1 MPGLYTLHP
10 KHKQKPFFTLGP
22 QQCAWAQ
29 SLMADLEKV
38 CKDHREM
45 RCYKLGLGL
54 DTFRMVALTKHFRKL
69 ESHVLQAAY
78 AR

>member
-1 MPGLYTLHP
+1 MS
-10 KHKQKPFFTLGP
+10 P
-22 QQCAWAQ
+22 QLCAWLQ

>member
-1 MPGLYTLHP
+1 
-10 KHKQKPFFTLGP
+10 
-22 QQCAWAQ
+22 
-29 SLMADLEKV
+29 MADLEKV